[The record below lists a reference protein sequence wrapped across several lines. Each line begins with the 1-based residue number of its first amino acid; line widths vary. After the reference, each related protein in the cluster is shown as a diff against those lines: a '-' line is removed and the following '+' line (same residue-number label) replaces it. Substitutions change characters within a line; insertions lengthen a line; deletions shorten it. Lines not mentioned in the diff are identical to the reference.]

1 MSTTT
6 TRTPRSKPITVP
18 PAASVST
25 HESREESAKVVAE
38 KEAKVVLTPEQKAE
52 LLEQKRL
59 EAVAKKAEIDAIAV
73 KKKTDLGLTGQFK
86 AAYPEVVR
94 KQIVESILESIGNP
108 QRVNGIAV
116 GATAW
121 TVELALSMLRLMRG
135 EGVQRDISW
144 EQVRV
149 LASCMR
155 SALDDEDHG
164 VKWYDGTNIA
174 VIADD
179 NFGIDSRHR
188 NIAFICCFGT
198 ALEIDEMLRIIYNH
212 GEQPVDKEGNSTL
225 DPADYFKLPILAWE
239 VNAVDGI
246 GLKYTCPT
254 WAIAFSIGCKRGAF
268 SVIDGYQKE
277 RTAADAL
284 CTYPESAHV
293 LAQSGIPAKTM
304 ATAIGEVFLRAN
316 KAEFKDTDPTST
328 THGQTVCRYGSL
340 KVSNPE
346 RHPSRAPLYSH
357 LFAGTVLENKYTP
370 GLIANAHALIE
381 KEKTAGCAKRT
392 TTTGY
397 MFDETRLQSLG
408 YYHILAVS
416 ALTLDAYED
425 GAEYVAQLV
434 HDICE
439 APKVNEAGEDLRPA
453 GHLQRYLSEKTYL
466 KKKVSKCF
474 LVGIGK
480 DTTKHQLRSFELFTA
495 IVLCVTQPDAEF
507 TQSEFIQACQDEQTH
522 RLEGGMDSEGLDR
535 EAVAN
540 AERLIYGKKTQVRKK
555 NQVTKRK

>member
-1 MSTTT
+1 MTMTTQVA
-6 TRTPRSKPITVP
+6 RKATPKAKTPSA
-18 PAASVST
+18 PAET
-25 HESREESAKVVAE
+25 REESAKKVAAVEAKPQKTEAEKAAE
-38 KEAKVVLTPEQKAE
+38 KEAKKAE
-52 LLEQKRL
+52 L
-59 EAVAKKAEIDAIAV
+59 EAVLRN
-73 KKKTDLGLTGQFK
+73 KKKELGLTGDQK
-86 AAYPEVVR
+86 SMYPESVR
-94 KQIVESILESIGNP
+94 KSMVDAILDEIGNP
-108 QRVNGIAV
+108 ERINGIAV
-116 GATAW
+116 GALVW
-121 TVELALSMLRLMRG
+121 TVEHSLRMLRLMRG

-179 NFGIDSRHR
+179 NTAIDSRHR
-188 NIAFICCFGT
+188 MIANVCSFGT
-198 ALEIDEMLRIIYNH
+198 SQQIDEMLRIVYNH
-212 GEQPVDKEGNSTL
+212 GEQPTDAEGNCTL
-225 DPADYFKLPILAWE
+225 DPADYLTLPILGWE
-239 VNAVDGI
+239 VNAVEGNS
-246 GLKYTCPT
+246 LKYTNPGWCIP
-254 WAIAFSIGCKRGAF
+254 ISVGCKRAAF

-316 KAEFKDTDPTST
+316 LSEVEDKDETSET
-328 THGQTVCRYGSL
+328 FGQTITKYGSL

-357 LFAGTVLENKYTP
+357 LFAGTVLDGVYQP
-370 GLIANAHALIE
+370 GLIANAHAVIE
-381 KEKTAGCAKRT
+381 KTKDACSKKRT

-397 MFDETRLQSLG
+397 AWDDNRLNALG

-416 ALTLDAYED
+416 ALTLDAYDE

-434 HDICE
+434 RDICE
-439 APKVNEAGEDLRPA
+439 APKNNESGEDLRPA

-466 KKKVSKCF
+466 KKKGTKFF
-474 LVGIGK
+474 LVGSGK
-480 DTTKHQLRSFELFTA
+480 DTTKIQLRSFELFTA
-495 IVLCVTQPDAEF
+495 IVLCVTTPDTEY

-522 RLEGGMDSEGLDR
+522 RLFDGIDSEGLDR
-535 EAVAN
+535 EAVAT
-540 AERLIYGKKTQVRKK
+540 AEKLIYGKKTQVRKK